1 MPTCAL
7 GLQKHLFR
15 YSLKMPACMI
25 IFKILFS
32 QKHCTLYLYSNGHVW
47 IPIYEFEIC
56 VSVKKHANRTPTFG
70 NGFGIQKRLQKAV
83 QVSSILPWTSHGK
96 NICFTELFVTILKRV
111 VKWAKNNLLQH
122 VPRIRIHSEM
132 GKENKLAFQK
142 SYNLLIFTIKPPK
155 RMKWWWKR
163 NLALNNEMRMNEMKT
178 KPCI

>member
-7 GLQKHLFR
+7 GLQMHLFQ

-70 NGFGIQKRLQKAV
+70 NGFGIQKRLQKAF
-83 QVSSILPWTSHGK
+83 QVSSILPWTSQGK
-96 NICFTELFVTILKRV
+96 NICNHPEKGGKMSQKQSTSACT
-111 VKWAKNNLLQH
+111 
-122 VPRIRIHSEM
+122 RICIHSKI
-132 GKENKLAFQK
+132 GKENKLAF
-142 SYNLLIFTIKPPK
+142 
-155 RMKWWWKR
+155 
-163 NLALNNEMRMNEMKT
+163 
-178 KPCI
+178 